1 MLISICVIT
10 YKRPEGLKRLLLALN
25 NLTFK
30 QIEIPKI
37 EIIVV
42 DNDSKNVAAQICGSV
57 KPNFRWLLKT
67 DVEPQR
73 GITYARNKSVE
84 LAATNSDF
92 IVMIDDDE
100 VPEAS
105 WLEEL
110 LLAQQNYNADVVTGP
125 VLPYFQSK
133 NVPEWILKGKF
144 FDLPRYQTGEQR
156 HVAFTNNVLV
166 RGTIIRQFERVFDDR
181 FAITGGEDSYFFSEL
196 HRQGAKIIWADK
208 AIVYDWIPESRT
220 NLNWILQRGYRTW
233 GSHSLLEKELYPS
246 LKMQAIRVVKGLVLM
261 LLGILQLLPGV
272 LMGKHA
278 IAKGLLS
285 IYRGA
290 GTIAGLLGIDYQ
302 EYKNVHADAGV
313 TK

>member
-1 MLISICVIT
+1 MLVSICVIT

-25 NLTFK
+25 NLTFA
-30 QIEIPKI
+30 QIEIPEI
-37 EIIVV
+37 ETIVV
-42 DNDSKNVAAQICGSV
+42 DNDTKNVAAQICGSV
-57 KPNFRWLLKT
+57 KPDFRWSLKT

-125 VLPYFQSK
+125 VMPYFQTK

-156 HVAFTNNVLV
+156 HVAATNNVLV
-166 RGTIIRQFERVFDDR
+166 RGAIIRQFEQVFDDR

-196 HRQGAKIIWADK
+196 HRRGYKIVWADK
-208 AIVYDWIPESRT
+208 AVVYDWIPESRT
-220 NLNWILQRGYRTW
+220 NLKWILQRGYRTW

-246 LKMQAIRVVKGLVLM
+246 LKIQAIRVIKGIGLIC
-261 LLGILQLLPGV
+261 LGILQLLPG
-272 LMGKHA
+272 LLIGKHA
-278 IAKGLLS
+278 IAKGLLY
-285 IYRGA
+285 IYRGS